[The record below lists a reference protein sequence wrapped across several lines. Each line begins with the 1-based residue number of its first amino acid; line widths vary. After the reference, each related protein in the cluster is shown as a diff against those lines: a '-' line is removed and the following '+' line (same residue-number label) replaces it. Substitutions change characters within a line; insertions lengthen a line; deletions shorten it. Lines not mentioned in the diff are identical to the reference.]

1 MSIKAVCPNNPK
13 HKEFLTTAHVM
24 EAWKVDE
31 HGQFI
36 AVVKGLQTEHG
47 PDPGN
52 IWNCHKCGAQAT
64 VTTD

>member
-1 MSIKAVCPNNPK
+1 
-13 HKEFLTTAHVM
+13 M

-52 IWNCHKCGAQAT
+52 IWNCHKCGAQAK